1 MEHDREA
8 SEPGPTPAA
17 LLTLARE
24 LSEAAV
30 SAGRSDVAAK
40 ADEAIVLITG
50 TTDVAGTDAVGTD
63 AVARDGDKANV
74 VVRVLDGLGL

>member
-17 LLTLARE
+17 LLILARE
-24 LSEAAV
+24 LRDAAV

-40 ADEAIVLITG
+40 TDEVIVLITG
-50 TTDVAGTDAVGTD
+50 TTDAAGTDA
-63 AVARDGDKANV
+63 AARYGDKAKV